1 MALTYNYSHFTSV
14 HFLKR
19 KYEALL
25 TFKVFKQMI
34 ENLIEKKIKCLKI
47 NCGEGVYVTI
57 FYLFN
62 RSPIRLNS
70 SITPYEKISS
80 TKPNLSHLR
89 TFGCRT
95 FVYIDKVNRRG
106 KLDSKSIECIH
117 LGYNLETK
125 GDRLYNPI
133 IKKIFID

>member
-57 FYLFN
+57 FYHLPSWARN
-62 RSPIRLNS
+62 LKVVD
-70 SITPYEKISS
+70 SIMDSL
-80 TKPNLSHLR
+80 TKWS
-89 TFGCRT
+89 
-95 FVYIDKVNRRG
+95 
-106 KLDSKSIECIH
+106 
-117 LGYNLETK
+117 
-125 GDRLYNPI
+125 
-133 IKKIFID
+133 IKKEK